1 MLEVDKTSLWKFVD
15 DTAASEIEAKGQ
27 LSSAQAITNKVMGW
41 SHRNRLQLNPDK
53 CKELRISQVW

>member
-41 SHRNRLQLNPDK
+41 SHRNRLQLNPD
-53 CKELRISQVW
+53 